1 VTDAARSD
9 RRYLPTG
16 LRFGAGQVTV
26 SVFFQV
32 TSLLLLP
39 FMTNV
44 LAIQAALA
52 ATIIMLPKVASMVLD
67 PLVGV
72 ASDRMPARWRDRR
85 PLLLLGGILTALHF
99 PLLFNPFED
108 MSSALAPGYMLAV
121 LVTANL
127 ALSMLTVSYL
137 ASAADIASDAR
148 DRTVLTS
155 WRVGFH
161 MGGVLLGGLAPLLV
175 QAFGGDRPAYTR
187 MALLISTLCCAAVLW
202 NYLFTLRTARP
213 RPPTPPAR
221 FGDLAATLRH
231 PSMYRT
237 MVGIYG
243 VKYLA
248 NGIQYAAM
256 AYFVLFVLGGDLGLL
271 SAMVVTMTAL
281 ALASQPLWVRL
292 AARIGEL
299 RTFQVATVGIGLAF
313 LGYVLLQPGQF
324 TAGFGLMAMQ
334 GVFAGGGALMSWSLF
349 VGAVQRYTVERGE
362 HRPELLSG
370 VWSAVEKSAFA
381 IGVFIFGLVL
391 QWLGLV
397 PSRSLDTLQPDSALT
412 GIRLGMAVLPALG
425 MLLTLVMIRRGLAPH
440 DVDTRGS
447 A

>member
-1 VTDAARSD
+1 
-9 RRYLPTG
+9 
-16 LRFGAGQVTV
+16 
-26 SVFFQV
+26 
-32 TSLLLLP
+32 
-39 FMTNV
+39 
-44 LAIQAALA
+44 
-52 ATIIMLPKVASMVLD
+52 
-67 PLVGV
+67 
-72 ASDRMPARWRDRR
+72 
-85 PLLLLGGILTALHF
+85 
-99 PLLFNPFED
+99 
-108 MSSALAPGYMLAV
+108 
-121 LVTANL
+121 
-127 ALSMLTVSYL
+127 
-137 ASAADIASDAR
+137 
-148 DRTVLTS
+148 
-155 WRVGFH
+155 
-161 MGGVLLGGLAPLLV
+161 
-175 QAFGGDRPAYTR
+175 
-187 MALLISTLCCAAVLW
+187 
-202 NYLFTLRTARP
+202 
-213 RPPTPPAR
+213 
-221 FGDLAATLRH
+221 
-231 PSMYRT
+231 
-237 MVGIYG
+237 
-243 VKYLA
+243 
-248 NGIQYAAM
+248 M